1 MSTGCCYQPAVY
13 IACDD
18 GEWAVENL
26 LSKMWALPKIT
37 IFTLEPQVTAPT
49 KIKHSDSKGVEVS
62 VCALQE
68 VTYNST
74 ISYVQCHP
82 GMQFYLRNGDSWSAR
97 FYPFVPPGHNDGAV
111 TDLDDVDFYEMD
123 VKTVAGQ
130 LTFDWNNNDGQIST
144 LTLEGQSPL
153 EFPTSA
159 SSFGPY
165 SDLRYGSC
173 CVNPQPGEIAW
184 PTDGGGEI
192 EIAKWGAAEAAV
204 VAGLPGITTC
214 NDDFASEP
222 VCVLYVK
229 ADSTQHIV
237 EWTCDGTNYG
247 APFLISSQQN

>member
-18 GEWAVENL
+18 GEWNVANL
-26 LSKMWALPKIT
+26 LSTMWALPKVT
-37 IFTLEPQVTAPT
+37 IFTLEPQITAPN

-111 TDLDDVDFYEMD
+111 TDLDAVDFYEMD

-159 SSFGPY
+159 SSLGPY
-165 SDLRYGSC
+165 SDAKYGSC
-173 CVNPQPGEIAW
+173 CVNFGAAVNWPNPGDELEIS
-184 PTDGGGEI
+184 E
-192 EIAKWGAAEAAV
+192 WGAAEAAV
-204 VAGLPGITTC
+204 VAALPGITTC
-214 NDDFASEP
+214 DGNFVGESI
-222 VCVLYVK
+222 CVLYEK
-229 ADSTQHIV
+229 ADTTQHIV

-247 APFLISSQQN
+247 APFLVSSQQN